1 MNYTD
6 RLKSKTILILQFVII
21 IFIVLSIRNYIKN
34 KPITK
39 SVEGFEEN
47 TQIPYLVIKNDD
59 SKDNTFNLEFNKDNN
74 ENKYSYNCLLKIKKL
89 FNKKDKNND
98 DIKDKNDNVITELKY
113 LMFDNNSKKTIDS
126 ITYNKSADSTE
137 YFIILYEG
145 KNFDGNF
152 ILLDSKETI
161 NLNNLRTNEDYN
173 NNFKINSII
182 IKKKETIKYNQYLQ
196 TEATNNNKIYLIH
209 NYVQGTDKGYL
220 VLSIDLRPVEIKLSN
235 DTDSILKNSLEIRKP
250 PNFLNELNNLN
261 SFLSPKTDK
270 NRTINHIILPG
281 NLPQNLA
288 SESAFNYNEKD
299 YRNIK
304 LVLYNKTIK
313 SKPYIYKDDI
323 INSDGP
329 VDIEQ
334 TITHYDVLANFSNV
348 NTNKAKEV
356 LDTNLRELTKLD
368 YYINKM
374 IKDRYTKQDER
385 MKKEEQLEDK
395 MINQIFKKIKD
406 NHNEI
411 NQQRITRL

>member
-39 SVEGFEEN
+39 SVEGFQ
-47 TQIPYLVIKNDD
+47 TPSLPYLVIKNDD
-59 SKDNTFNLEFNKDNN
+59 NEQYNLEFDKRNNK
-74 ENKYSYNCLLKIKKL
+74 NKYSYNCLLKIKNL
-89 FNKKDKNND
+89 FNKKDKN
-98 DIKDKNDNVITELKY
+98 DKVITELKY
-113 LMFDNNSKKTIDS
+113 LMFDNNSKKTIDL
-126 ITYNKSADSTE
+126 ITYKKSTENTE

-161 NLNNLRTNEDYN
+161 DLKNLRSHEDYN

-182 IKKKETIKYNQYLQ
+182 IEKKTIKYNQYLQ
-196 TEATNNNKIYLIH
+196 AEATNNNKIYLIH
-209 NYVQGTDKGYL
+209 NYVPGTDKVYL

-235 DTDSILKNSLEIRKP
+235 DTDSTLKKSLEIRKP

-261 SFLSPKTDK
+261 SFLSPKIDK
-270 NRTINHIILPG
+270 NRKINHIILPG
-281 NLPQNLA
+281 ALPQNLED
-288 SESAFNYNEKD
+288 ESAFKYNEND

-304 LVLYNKTIK
+304 LVLYNKTLK

-323 INSDGP
+323 INSDVP
-329 VDIEQ
+329 IDIKQ

-356 LDTNLRELTKLD
+356 LDTNLRELQKLIFYLD
-368 YYINKM
+368 KM
-374 IKDRYTKQDER
+374 IKDRHTNQGER
-385 MKKEEQLEDK
+385 MKNEEQLEDK